1 MPCARI
7 CVGACMTVAADRP
20 SALSRMRGKST
31 SLRARPRATTA
42 GQSRASEGAKATEAV
57 EGASR
62 VVDPAA
68 VAAILADHPAL
79 CEGVEDPKVTKLTST
94 PPQRVVTRAARGAS
108 AAVAATV
115 RVVVRQMPKLLPFS
129 NHAVTMAAATRIQ
142 ASARGMRA
150 RRLRPLCGYLV
161 LHKRGPSVLHRC
173 QRAHFFVL
181 DPSSA
186 TLTWR
191 CEPGLRPEGCVRVQG
206 CTRPAAGKR
215 TFAVTTA
222 ERPLR
227 PLRLRATTT
236 VSAEHWAAAL
246 DCASHSAV
254 LRTAPGTGGD
264 AVVSVGDTPASGDA
278 LAQGTDD
285 DQGGGLPPPF
295 VPSAVV
301 PRLPAAGLVLRIVGR
316 KDVAFAL
323 GRGQLTLHV
332 LGPAFWKVLG
342 TVVPAAGLRALR
354 VTALPLGL
362 VPDYLPASAFVAG
375 TEAVDA
381 ELLLVAAGDRPSRR
395 NLVAKLEALRA
406 MGDPASSLC

>member
-1 MPCARI
+1 M
-7 CVGACMTVAADRP
+7 
-20 SALSRMRGKST
+20 
-31 SLRARPRATTA
+31 
-42 GQSRASEGAKATEAV
+42 
-57 EGASR
+57 
-62 VVDPAA
+62 
-68 VAAILADHPAL
+68 
-79 CEGVEDPKVTKLTST
+79 
-94 PPQRVVTRAARGAS
+94 
-108 AAVAATV
+108 
-115 RVVVRQMPKLLPFS
+115 
-129 NHAVTMAAATRIQ
+129 
-142 ASARGMRA
+142 
-150 RRLRPLCGYLV
+150 
-161 LHKRGPSVLHRC
+161 LHSC

-191 CEPGLRPEGCVRVQG
+191 REPGLRPEGCVRVQG
-206 CTRPAAGKR
+206 CTRPAAGRR

-222 ERPLR
+222 KWPLR
-227 PLRLRATTT
+227 PLRLRATTA

-264 AVVSVGDTPASGDA
+264 AVASVGDTPGSGDA
-278 LAQGTDD
+278 LAQGTDA
-285 DQGGGLPPPF
+285 DQGGRLPPPF

-354 VTALPLGL
+354 MTALPLGL
-362 VPDYLPASAFVAG
+362 VPDYLPASAFIAG
-375 TEAVDA
+375 TESVDA

>member
-1 MPCARI
+1 MKNARK
-7 CVGACMTVAADRP
+7 
-20 SALSRMRGKST
+20 SAGKNY
-31 SLRARPRATTA
+31 
-42 GQSRASEGAKATEAV
+42 EAI
-57 EGASR
+57 EGASH

-79 CEGVEDPKVTKLTST
+79 REGMEDPKVTST
-94 PPQRVVTRAARGAS
+94 PPKVASSSTPPRRRSTGVTRVARGAS
-108 AAVAATV
+108 AAAAATV

-129 NHAVTMAAATRIQ
+129 NHAVTAAAATRIQ
-142 ASARGMRA
+142 AAARGMRA
-150 RRLRPLCGYLV
+150 RRLRPLSGYLV
-161 LHKRGPSVLHRC
+161 LHKRGLLALHRC
-173 QRAHFFVL
+173 RRAHFFVL

-191 CEPGLRPEGCVRVQG
+191 HEPGLRPEWCVHVQG
-206 CTRPAAGKR
+206 CTRPAAGRR
-215 TFAVTTA
+215 TFAVTAA
-222 ERPLR
+222 EWPLR
-227 PLRLRATTT
+227 PLRLRATTA
-236 VSAEHWAAAL
+236 VAAEHWAAAL
-246 DCASHSAV
+246 DCASRSATLGTV
-254 LRTAPGTGGD
+254 STGGD
-264 AVVSVGDTPASGDA
+264 AVVGMGDTPASSDA
-278 LAQGTDD
+278 PAQGTDTN
-285 DQGGGLPPPF
+285 QGGGLPPPF

-354 VTALPLGL
+354 MTALPLGL
-362 VPDYLPASAFVAG
+362 VPDYLPASAFVPG

-406 MGDPASSLC
+406 MGDPATSLC